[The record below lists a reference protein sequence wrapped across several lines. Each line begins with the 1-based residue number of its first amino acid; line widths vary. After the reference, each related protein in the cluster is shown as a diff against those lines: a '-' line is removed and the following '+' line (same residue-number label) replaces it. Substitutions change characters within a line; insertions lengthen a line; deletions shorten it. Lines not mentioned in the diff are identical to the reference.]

1 MIRLEHVFKSF
12 DGRKV
17 LIDYNLTVQTG
28 ETFVVMGPSGAGKS
42 VTLKH
47 IVGLL
52 KPDSGKVFVNDID
65 VCSANREEL
74 RETRA
79 QIGYLFQSG
88 ALLNWMTVGQNVA
101 LPLLE
106 NRKKKRTIPE
116 IQKLVYERLK
126 DVNMTGELQKYPA
139 EISGGMRKRAAL
151 ARVLVQEPK
160 ILLYDEPT
168 AGLDPRMSAT
178 IGNLIND
185 VRTKFGVTSIVVTHD
200 LRLAFEV
207 ASRIGFMHLGRLLEI
222 DEPLKLRAS
231 RNPVVRD
238 FLEGRPFKSVDEETG
253 VGNATQFDITTT

>member
-1 MIRLEHVFKSF
+1 VIRLEHVFKSF

-17 LIDYNLTVQTG
+17 LIDYNLTVHPG
-28 ETFVVMGPSGAGKS
+28 ETFVVMGPSGSGKS

-52 KPDSGKVFVNDID
+52 TPESGKVTVNGLD
-65 VCSANREEL
+65 VVAADRRKL
-74 RETRA
+74 REARS
-79 QIGYLFQSG
+79 QIGYMFQSG

-101 LPLLE
+101 LPLIE
-106 NRKKKRTIPE
+106 KRDRSMPE

-126 DVNMTGELQKYPA
+126 DVNMAGEVHKYPA

-185 VRTKFGVTSIVVTHD
+185 VRKKFGVTSIVVTHD
-200 LRLAFEV
+200 LRLAFDV

-222 DEPLKLRAS
+222 DEPTKLRAS

>member
-1 MIRLEHVFKSF
+1 VIRLEHVNKAF
-12 DGRKV
+12 GARKV
-17 LIDYNLTVQTG
+17 LIDYNLTVQSG

-52 KPDSGKVFVNDID
+52 YPDSGNVFVNDVD
-65 VCSANREEL
+65 VCSANREQL
-74 RETRA
+74 RETRS

-101 LPLLE
+101 LPLIE
-106 NRKKKRTIPE
+106 NRRIKRKTAE

-126 DVNMTGELQKYPA
+126 DVNMAGEVHKYPS

-185 VRTKFGVTSIVVTHD
+185 VRAKFGVTSIVVTHD

-207 ASRIGFMHLGRLLEI
+207 ANRIGFMHLGRLLEI

-231 RNPVVRD
+231 RNPIVRD
-238 FLEGRPFKSVDEETG
+238 FLEGRPFKSADEETG
-253 VGNATQFDITTT
+253 IGNATQFDLPST

>member
-1 MIRLEHVFKSF
+1 MIRLEHVHKSF

-17 LIDYNLTVQTG
+17 LVDYNLTVEPG
-28 ETFVVMGPSGAGKS
+28 ETFVVMGPSGSGKS

-52 KPDSGKVFVNDID
+52 TPESGKVTVNGVD
-65 VCSANREEL
+65 VVAADRHKL
-74 RETRA
+74 REARS

-106 NRKKKRTIPE
+106 RRKKSLPE
-116 IQKLVYERLK
+116 IQKIVYERLK
-126 DVNMTGELQKYPA
+126 DVNMAGEVHKYPA

-185 VRTKFGVTSIVVTHD
+185 VRKKFGVTSIVVTHD
-200 LRLAFEV
+200 LRLAFDV
-207 ASRIGFMHLGRLLEI
+207 ASRIGFMHLGRLLEV
-222 DEPLKLRAS
+222 DEPMKLKAS

-253 VGNATQFDITTT
+253 VGNATQFDITST

>member
-17 LIDYNLTVQTG
+17 LIDYNLTVHPG
-28 ETFVVMGPSGAGKS
+28 ETFVVMGPSGSGKS

-52 KPDSGKVFVNDID
+52 TPESGKVTVNGLD
-65 VCSANREEL
+65 VVAADRRKL
-74 RETRA
+74 REARS
-79 QIGYLFQSG
+79 QIGYMFQSG

-101 LPLLE
+101 LPLIE
-106 NRKKKRTIPE
+106 KRDRSMPE

-126 DVNMTGELQKYPA
+126 DVNMAGEVHKYPS

-185 VRTKFGVTSIVVTHD
+185 VRKKFGVTSIVVTHD
-200 LRLAFEV
+200 LRLAFDV

-222 DEPLKLRAS
+222 DEPTKLRAS